1 LSEPAILAN
10 SPRNQVVQIRAALAG
25 FAEIA
30 ANRKMSPKHPVE
42 KPRHFPAKIIIAV
55 GALLFVMAVWVFAEL
70 VDDAPEGDYLDL
82 ETKIMRSF
90 RNPDDI
96 SRGFGP
102 PEVTLAMRDITAL
115 GSVTVL
121 TIMVLLVLGFLLLKR
136 RYRAAALI
144 FAATIGG
151 TIFGTLAKTVI
162 ARDRPQIVPHLT
174 EVSSKSFPS
183 GHSMMSS
190 VVYLT
195 LGALL
200 AQTAV
205 RRREKVYVITAA
217 ALLTVMIGVTR
228 VYLGVHYPTDV
239 VAGWSAGVA
248 WALLCWAIAWWL
260 QRRGQLRD
268 PESSSE
274 KKG

>member
-1 LSEPAILAN
+1 MPTKPNEGKANQFPKKVILAFG
-10 SPRNQVVQIRAALAG
+10 VAIFAL
-25 FAEIA
+25 
-30 ANRKMSPKHPVE
+30 
-42 KPRHFPAKIIIAV
+42 
-55 GALLFVMAVWVFAEL
+55 AVWVFAEL
-70 VDDAPEGDYLDL
+70 VDDAVEGDYLGF
-82 ETKIMRSF
+82 ETKIMRAM
-90 RNPDDI
+90 RQPDDF
-96 SRGFGP
+96 SRGLGP

-121 TIMVLLVLGFLLLKR
+121 TIVVILVLGFLLLGR

-144 FAATIGG
+144 FAATVSG
-151 TIFGTLAKTVI
+151 TIVGSAAKALI

-205 RRREKVYVITAA
+205 RRREKVYVIAA
-217 ALLTVMIGVTR
+217 AGLLTVMIGLTR

-239 VAGWSAGVA
+239 AAGWAAGVA
-248 WALLCWAIAWWL
+248 WSLLCWSVAWWM
-260 QRRGQLRD
+260 QRHGQLRD
-268 PESSSE
+268 PESSSD